1 MTTIEK
7 IKRTTLTVAAV
18 ARLKPGRFEDGKF
31 KPGPFRREVLDA
43 TPGLYLVIQ
52 PSGHKSWALRYKKDG
67 KRFKLTLGT
76 CDTSGRELEGEPAI
90 GGHLTLPAA
99 RRLASEIH
107 RQRAQGRDPVAERKQ
122 ERYRRALVV
131 QDARRTKFA
140 LAAQDYIEQQAR
152 DKKGNRT
159 WWKIALALGLDF
171 PDDDSV
177 PLLIKGGL
185 AERWKDTPV
194 SEITRRDVIA
204 VADEARVTAIP
215 GRAPRRRGSSGAR
228 EREMIIALSGMF
240 KWLLKRDLVTN
251 LPTIVLERPPSGQ
264 RDRVLT
270 SDELRRLWAAC
281 DDGPFGR
288 VVKILMLTGQRTG
301 EVAGMRWSDLTD
313 DTWTI
318 PADRPG
324 RSRRGMNSDAKNKRE
339 HTVPLV
345 PAVRELIRYDHGD
358 HLGDLVFTTN
368 GRTPF
373 SGFAKAKARLDKRL
387 KFDKEWQLRDL
398 RRTVDTGMNELGVE
412 PHIVSAVLN
421 HSDHK
426 RGVAAIYNRARYT
439 EPKRKVLERWAAHLD
454 AVISGRE
461 EQTVVE
467 LRA

>member
-1 MTTIEK
+1 
-7 IKRTTLTVAAV
+7 
-18 ARLKPGRFEDGKF
+18 
-31 KPGPFRREVLDA
+31 
-43 TPGLYLVIQ
+43 
-52 PSGHKSWALRYKKDG
+52 
-67 KRFKLTLGT
+67 
-76 CDTSGRELEGEPAI
+76 
-90 GGHLTLPAA
+90 
-99 RRLASEIH
+99 
-107 RQRAQGRDPVAERKQ
+107 
-122 ERYRRALVV
+122 
-131 QDARRTKFA
+131 
-140 LAAQDYIEQQAR
+140 
-152 DKKGNRT
+152 
-159 WWKIALALGLDF
+159 
-171 PDDDSV
+171 
-177 PLLIKGGL
+177 
-185 AERWKDTPV
+185 
-194 SEITRRDVIA
+194 
-204 VADEARVTAIP
+204 
-215 GRAPRRRGSSGAR
+215 
-228 EREMIIALSGMF
+228 MIIALSGMF

-270 SDELRRLWAAC
+270 SD
-281 DDGPFGR
+281 GR
-288 VVKILMLTGQRTG
+288 IVKLLMLTGQRTG

-313 DTWTI
+313 GMRWSDLTDGTWTI

-324 RSRRGMNSDAKNKRE
+324 RSRRGINSDAKNKRE

-358 HLGDLVFTTN
+358 HLCDLVFTTN

-439 EPKRKVLERWAAHLD
+439 EPKRKALERWAAHLD
-454 AVISGRE
+454 AIISGRE

-467 LRA
+467 MRA